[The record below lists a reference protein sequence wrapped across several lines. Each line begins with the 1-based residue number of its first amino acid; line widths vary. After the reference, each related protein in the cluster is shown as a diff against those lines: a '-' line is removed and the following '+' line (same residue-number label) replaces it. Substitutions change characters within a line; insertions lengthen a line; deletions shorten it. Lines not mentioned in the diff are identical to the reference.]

1 MRWCKPA
8 AASGLLDHGRDA
20 KDGAGDALALAGGG
34 VPSSS
39 SSDKLSG
46 WCGGG
51 GVHVGQESVM
61 VVVVNGEWRRFLLR
75 IVLATGH
82 DKNGSWLCEAMC
94 FAHQGVHA
102 RDFPATIIHS
112 FFLSATDLFN
122 LHS

>member
-1 MRWCKPA
+1 MLLLVLLLVVCSSAAAVMRWCKPA

-51 GVHVGQESVM
+51 VHVGQESVM
-61 VVVVNGEWRRFLLR
+61 VNGGEW
-75 IVLATGH
+75 
-82 DKNGSWLCEAMC
+82 
-94 FAHQGVHA
+94 
-102 RDFPATIIHS
+102 
-112 FFLSATDLFN
+112 
-122 LHS
+122 